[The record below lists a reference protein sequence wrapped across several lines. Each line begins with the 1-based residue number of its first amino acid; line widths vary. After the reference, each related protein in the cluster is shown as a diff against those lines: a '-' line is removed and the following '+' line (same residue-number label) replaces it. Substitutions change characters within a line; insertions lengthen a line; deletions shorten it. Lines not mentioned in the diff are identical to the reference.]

1 MKNITTVL
9 SPALFEATVGGV
21 ENKNV
26 VVIDILRAS
35 TTMCV
40 AMENGANSIWPVD
53 SVQKAAQA
61 GSSFLTAGERNGE
74 KVEGFDLGNSPQ
86 EFSEEVVKGRDIV
99 MTTTNGTKA
108 ISLSEGAKNIYIA
121 SYRNISAVVQ
131 ELQKQPEDIVLFCS
145 GWKDQVNLEDTLFA
159 GEVIYQVSGF
169 GFRVSDSGYPVPG
182 SGYQVSGSEGR
193 ESEVDS
199 PKSVVGGRE
208 SETRNPEPGNP
219 EPGTRNPEPGSRN
232 PEPDTRLNDSSWL
245 ALKLYEEVRGEEGT
259 FLENASHVQRFKSL
273 HIESD
278 LEVCLKRDT
287 SELVLRVEQGIIRR
301 FAP

>member
-26 VVIDILRAS
+26 VVIDILRAT

-159 GEVIYQVSGF
+159 GEVIYLVG
-169 GFRVSDSGYPVPG
+169 GSGYQVAG
-182 SGYQVSGSEGR
+182 SGYQVSGVGGR
-193 ESEVDS
+193 EPEVDS

-208 SETRNPEPGNP
+208 SEDSGPITNYQLPITNYQLPITRYQ
-219 EPGTRNPEPGSRN
+219 
-232 PEPDTRLNDSSWL
+232 LNDSSWL
-245 ALKLYEEVRGEEGT
+245 ALKFYEEVRGEEGT

-287 SELVLRVEQGIIRR
+287 STLILTLKNDKIVISDN
-301 FAP
+301 